1 MPPIRTKNTTDNT
14 IAWSDAEDS
23 TFAPI
28 IRESAPKAFLDLPAL
43 QLTCLESDE
52 DDYASQL
59 PVEQARLSRSS
70 GKFYRK
76 PSVVLIRAPRKPSS
90 QQCET
95 ITVNG
100 HVLKPTIVFDTFWR
114 WCAER
119 KSIDDRRRAGEPF
132 PWTEDEIMK
141 TKFFCNT
148 YRVLD
153 KTSQFIIVEVVQKGS
168 QDPGEIVFRVFL
180 FSIFTKIETWQWLEK
195 KLGSITWR
203 DYSQERYIE
212 VLEKRAQTHTLY
224 TGAFQSPGPK
234 WDYQE
239 TYKNHLLLL
248 QTVMDND
255 LAGKLGKFKRME
267 EAYAYIASFPSM
279 GDFKA
284 YQLLLNLSYSSVIN
298 FSGND
303 FVIPGIGAVSGLVK
317 MFGKSIENAAKVDPN
332 IRIAVIRYMMETQQQ
347 HFCRLGLQFS
357 GLGPNRLPMEL
368 ADMEHAICEVD
379 KYARKAHP
387 NIVDNKNGRL
397 ELRRKWT
404 PSNDPYPATPVF
416 PDAWSHA
423 RRNITRRCHKVP
435 AVQKRWAVENIVTHR
450 VVQGRTECN
459 VHWYGYS
466 SNSDTWE
473 PVETLFEDTP
483 EIVNAYWKKH
493 FGKCYSMAHL

>member
-14 IAWSDAEDS
+14 IACSDAEDS

-43 QLTCLESDE
+43 QLTCLESE
-52 DDYASQL
+52 HDDYASQL

-203 DYSQERYIE
+203 DFSQERYIE

-357 GLGPNRLPMEL
+357 GLGPDRLPMEL

-387 NIVDNKNGRL
+387 NIVDNKKGRS

-404 PSNDPYPATPVF
+404 PSSDPYPATPVF

-435 AVQKRWAVENIVTHR
+435 TVQKRWAVENIVTHR

-466 SNSDTWE
+466 SKSDTWE